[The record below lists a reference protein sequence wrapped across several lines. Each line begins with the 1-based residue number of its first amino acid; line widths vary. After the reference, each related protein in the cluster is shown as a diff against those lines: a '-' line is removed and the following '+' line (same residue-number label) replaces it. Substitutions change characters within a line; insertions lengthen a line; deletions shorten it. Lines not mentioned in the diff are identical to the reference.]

1 MVAGKLRGRRRSL
14 VKRPRRR
21 RVSRAGEITML
32 NGFAGSEGV
41 DDRRRRRRF
50 SVDFSAAVQLDEL
63 NGRSLARTKTNGGH
77 QEAMI

>member
-1 MVAGKLRGRRRSL
+1 
-14 VKRPRRR
+14 
-21 RVSRAGEITML
+21 ML

-41 DDRRRRRRF
+41 DDRRRRF